1 MCSIENAIETMN
13 KCVLVSHDVFKILVD
28 EYRNS
33 HTEDAVTL
41 MLDEQDIGVA
51 TEGEIIILLKSYRY
65 DQEEME
71 KLKKTNNELKEHILA
86 LQGSAN
92 AFQVSK
98 CESCSESV
106 RADKVLEK
114 LNETADKYNEL
125 AHKYNEL
132 EANTPFSIQVHH
144 FPEEIPVVTEGAKG
158 VGLYLLREEQPVK
171 NLNDWRTMLYSEI
184 EGAFRAGNKP
194 CYFIYAKDV
203 LDAIN
208 RAALP
213 NERKSHCPTCGR
225 PIDSPEPCIT
235 YEDIINREG

>member
-1 MCSIENAIETMN
+1 MCSIENAIDTMN
-13 KCVLVSHDVFKILVD
+13 KCVLVSHDVFKMLVD

-33 HTEDAVTL
+33 HTEDAVTR

-71 KLKKTNNELKEHILA
+71 KLKKTTNELKEHILA

-98 CESCSESV
+98 CESCRESV

-114 LNETADKYNEL
+114 LNETVDKYNEL

-132 EANTPFSIQVHH
+132 EANKPSSIPVHH
-144 FPEEIPVVTEGAKG
+144 FPEETPVIPEGAKC

-171 NLNDWRTMLYSEI
+171 NLTDWSTMFYSEI

-194 CYFIYAKDV
+194 CYFIYANDV

-208 RAALP
+208 SAALS
-213 NERKSHCPTCGR
+213 NERKPRCPACGQ
-225 PIDSPEPCIT
+225 PIDFPEPCTT